1 MGKNIWEWLE
11 IEPTSNI
18 KAIKAAYA
26 EVSKKYHPAEHPE
39 EFKRLRD
46 SYKEAVS
53 LAKSVDEHREDVI
66 SENSFFHA
74 KNASD
79 AGEAPDEGGAGEK
92 YIFNID
98 KEKEKEDAGTSKYD
112 FSSLVYDDSLS
123 DRQKRMLSLFER
135 TMSCVQTDHNRYGNE
150 KVIGTIMYNWDKSP
164 YKEEITPIFLESVL
178 NIVSETK
185 GLGKGAADVIEK
197 ILFADSSDPK
207 IGALYSRFRS
217 IFSNITNINE
227 KDFLLSSEEVRDCFC
242 RAFNYSAPILD
253 KNISYGAKMPYN
265 PATKISPIREILLF
279 YDDKAVRYY
288 FSEELAYSIDA
299 RTDTLT
305 VYDFNDEIIL
315 KIGPHNTNYQYLL
328 DYLVQN
334 GSRYIG
340 EKDIDE
346 TGYVAK
352 LEDYSVFWKTVSFYG
367 ISTFMFGI
375 CCGFSFGLYLLTSCV
390 ADTEY
395 AWVNNC
401 FFGLFSVF
409 GIALVALYKAG
420 GNEKCRNQKILFEC
434 VRKKREFK
442 KNIANKEAEYVLGR
456 KLYIFKRYIVFD
468 AEYRGFVILPI
479 EDIYELKCETK
490 KEPVPTLVMKHYNG
504 TMYYCSMY
512 PSDAIEKAIDIINK
526 RKVKSELSIY

>member
-1 MGKNIWEWLE
+1 MGKSIWEWLE
-11 IEPTSNI
+11 IEPTSDI

-53 LAKSVDEHREDVI
+53 LAKSVDEHWEDVI

-79 AGEAPDEGGAGEK
+79 AGEASDEGGAGEK

-98 KEKEKEDAGTSKYD
+98 KEKEDAGTSKYD
-112 FSSLVYDDSLS
+112 FSSLVYDGSLS
-123 DRQKRMLSLFER
+123 DRQKDMLSLLKR
-135 TMSCVQTDHNRYGNE
+135 LMSCVQTDPNRFGNE
-150 KVIGTIMYNWDKSP
+150 KVIKAIMYNWDKPP
-164 YKEEITPIFLESVL
+164 YKEEITPLFTESVL
-178 NIVSETK
+178 NIVSEAK
-185 GLGKGAADVIEK
+185 GLGKGAAGVIEK
-197 ILFADSSDPK
+197 ILFADSSDSQ

-217 IFSNITNINE
+217 IFSNIDNINE
-227 KDFLLSSEEVRDCFC
+227 SEFSLSSEDVKKCFC
-242 RAFNYSAPILD
+242 KAFNYSGPIID
-253 KNISYGAKMPYN
+253 KNIIFGAQIPYN
-265 PATKISPIREILLF
+265 LAPKIAPMKDILLIC
-279 YDDKAVRYY
+279 DAKAVRYY
-288 FSEELAYSIDA
+288 FSEELSYSIDA

-367 ISTFMFGI
+367 ISTLMIWPCLIISADMFI
-375 CCGFSFGLYLLTSCV
+375 FSKCLE
-390 ADTEY
+390 DTEY
-395 AWVNNC
+395 AWVNGC
-401 FFGLFSVF
+401 SFGLLVIF
-409 GIALVALYKAG
+409 GIALLALNKSG
-420 GNEKCRNQKILFEC
+420 GEEKCHKYKILFEC
-434 VRKKREFK
+434 IWKKWKFK
-442 KNIANKEAEYVLGR
+442 KDIANKEAEYVLGR
-456 KLYIFKRYIVFD
+456 KLFIFKRYIVFD
-468 AEYRGFVILPI
+468 ATYRGFVMLPI
-479 EDIYELKCETK
+479 EDIEELKCETE

-512 PSDAIEKAIDIINK
+512 PSDVVERVIDIINK
-526 RKVKSELSIY
+526 RKEELKEIKR

>member
-11 IEPTSNI
+11 IEPTSDI

-46 SYKEAVS
+46 SYKIALN
-53 LAKSVDEHREDVI
+53 LAKGMGEYREEVI
-66 SENSFFHA
+66 SENSYSNA
-74 KNASD
+74 ENASD
-79 AGEAPDEGGAGEK
+79 ADRDENDAGKK

-98 KEKEKEDAGTSKYD
+98 KGKEDADVSKYD
-112 FSSLVYDDSLS
+112 FSSLVYDGSLS
-123 DRQKRMLSLFER
+123 DRQKRMLSLLER
-135 TMSCVQTDHNRYGNE
+135 TMSCVQTDPNRYGNE

-164 YKEEITPIFLESVL
+164 YKEEITPLFIESVL

-185 GLGKGAADVIEK
+185 GLGKRAADVIEK

-227 KDFLLSSEEVRDCFC
+227 KDFLLSSEEVRNCFC

-299 RTDTLT
+299 RKDTLT

-367 ISTFMFGI
+367 ISTLMIWPCLIISADMFI
-375 CCGFSFGLYLLTSCV
+375 FSKCLE
-390 ADTEY
+390 DTEY
-395 AWVNNC
+395 AWVNGC
-401 FFGLFSVF
+401 SFGLLVIF
-409 GIALVALYKAG
+409 GIALLALNKSG
-420 GNEKCRNQKILFEC
+420 GEEKCHKYKILFEC
-434 VRKKREFK
+434 IWKKWKFK
-442 KNIANKEAEYVLGR
+442 KDIANKEAEYVLGR
-456 KLYIFKRYIVFD
+456 KLFIFKRYIVFD
-468 AEYRGFVILPI
+468 ATYRGFVMLPI
-479 EDIYELKCETK
+479 EDIEELKCETE

-512 PSDAIEKAIDIINK
+512 PSDVVERVIDIINK
-526 RKVKSELSIY
+526 RKEELKEIKR

>member
-66 SENSFFHA
+66 SESSFSHV

-112 FSSLVYDDSLS
+112 FSSLVYDGSLS
-123 DRQKRMLSLFER
+123 DRQKDMLSLLKR
-135 TMSCVQTDHNRYGNE
+135 LMSCVQTDPDRFGNE
-150 KVIGTIMYNWDKSP
+150 KVIKAIMYNWDKPP
-164 YKEEITPIFLESVL
+164 YKEEITPLFTESVL
-178 NIVSETK
+178 NIVSEAK
-185 GLGKGAADVIEK
+185 GLGKGAAGVIEK
-197 ILFADSSDPK
+197 IFFADSSDPQ

-217 IFSNITNINE
+217 IFSNIDNINE
-227 KDFLLSSEEVRDCFC
+227 SEFSLSSEDVKNCFC
-242 RAFNYSAPILD
+242 KAFNYSGPIID
-253 KNISYGAKMPYN
+253 KNIIFGAQIPYN
-265 PATKISPIREILLF
+265 LTPKIAPMKDIFLIC
-279 YDDKAVRYY
+279 DAKAVRYY
-288 FSEELAYSIDA
+288 FSEELSYSIDA

-352 LEDYSVFWKTVSFYG
+352 LEDYSGLWKTVSFYG
-367 ISTFMFGI
+367 IRTFMFGI

-479 EDIYELKCETK
+479 EDIYELKCETE

-504 TMYYCSMY
+504 TMYYCRIY
-512 PSDAIEKAIDIINK
+512 PSDAIEKVIDIVNK
-526 RKVKSELSIY
+526 RKEELKAS